1 MMTPHPAKDV
11 MKSGVGRFDTY
22 FILRV
27 VSDGCRVR
35 PLWPSANMGMLDI

>member
-27 VSDGCRVR
+27 VSDCCRVR